1 MAQTISPDQLAAT
14 VSEILSE
21 YAEDCSEVLEESVK
35 KATKDAANELKSAGT
50 FGGSGKYRKGWKSK
64 VEKTRLGVEGVT
76 YNAAMP
82 GLTHLLENGHAKQNG
97 GRAPA
102 FPHIAPAN
110 EKAQEEVLSE
120 LERKL

>member
-1 MAQTISPDQLAAT
+1 MAVTISPDQLAAT

-35 KATKDAANELKSAGT
+35 KATKDAANELKSAGSFEGT
-50 FGGSGKYRKGWKSK
+50 GKYRKGWRAK

-82 GLTHLLENGHAKQNG
+82 GLTHLLEHGHAKTNG
-97 GRAPA
+97 GRTRA
-102 FPHIAPAN
+102 FPHIAPVN
-110 EKAQEEVLSE
+110 EKAQEQVLEE